1 MAGKTVKTPNEE
13 ELVATKLAQE
23 NREWTEHKYWKIS
36 SEESILTRI
45 LFRQNCPTVHVIAKE
60 LMMDEVVISR
70 AITESYLKD
79 LLEAMEL
86 DVAIVGAGPAGM
98 TAAYYLAK
106 GKVKTAIFERR
117 VSAGGGIWGGGMM
130 FNKIVVQDEAKEI
143 LNEFGVAS
151 IQYQKGY
158 HLASAVELASTL
170 CSLAVKAGAKIF
182 NSISVED
189 VVIREEDRVSGLVL
203 NWTPVLLQKLHI
215 DPLAIRSKL
224 VIDATGHDCEV
235 CRLVTEKVGGKLRTP
250 SGRIAG
256 EKSMWAELAEK
267 EILDNTQ
274 EVYPGLI
281 VAGMAA
287 TAVFGSPRM
296 GPIFGGMLLSG
307 KKAAQLATEL
317 LK

>member
-1 MAGKTVKTPNEE
+1 
-13 ELVATKLAQE
+13 
-23 NREWTEHKYWKIS
+23 
-36 SEESILTRI
+36 
-45 LFRQNCPTVHVIAKE
+45 
-60 LMMDEVVISR
+60 MDEIVISR

-106 GKVKTAIFERR
+106 EKVKTAIFERKL
-117 VSAGGGIWGGGMM
+117 SAGGGIWGGGMM
-130 FNKIVVQDEAKEI
+130 FNKIVVQDEGKDI
-143 LNEFGVAS
+143 LDEFGVGS
-151 IQYQKGY
+151 VEYESGY

-170 CSLAVKAGAKIF
+170 CSLAIKAGARIF
-182 NSISVED
+182 NLISVED
-189 VVIREEDRVSGLVL
+189 VVIREADRVSGLVL
-203 NWTPVLLQKLHI
+203 NWSPVLLASLHV

-224 VIDATGHDCEV
+224 VIDATGHDCEI

-250 SGRIAG
+250 NGKIAG
-256 EKSMWAELAEK
+256 EKSMWVEIAEK
-267 EILDNTQ
+267 KVSENTI

-307 KKAAQLATEL
+307 KKAAKLAIEL
-317 LK
+317 LRQANKIH